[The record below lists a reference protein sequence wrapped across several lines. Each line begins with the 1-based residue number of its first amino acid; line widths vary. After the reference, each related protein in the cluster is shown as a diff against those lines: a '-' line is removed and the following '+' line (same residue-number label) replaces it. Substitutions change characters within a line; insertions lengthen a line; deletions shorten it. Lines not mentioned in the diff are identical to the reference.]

1 MWVSKWFGL
10 YVDKRGQAC
19 GNHHQRKDQEKR
31 RCVPLAQRTG
41 YHGPREQIYIASIYR
56 AYNSPASLS
65 NRVDIAHIPSQSPNF
80 LGLVM
85 GAAVSVPS
93 ENIWCT
99 WELVFDLM
107 ESIGGTESCMCWE
120 AVLPVTRGFWTLEGF
135 QSVTG
140 LAWTDVNFGY
150 ADDVMKTNQSRARAQ
165 QPSHASED
173 PQFLDE
179 DGERP
184 TPDSKPTQS
193 CCEDPLSMDL
203 TSIGRVIIKLVEN
216 QICKPFA
223 DKLDKGWN
231 LKAMHAPLLEV
242 LEPRKAMEELAV
254 DIGYHMKNQ
263 PIGGGPSFIKKSTE
277 AEKQFWTLN
286 TAEECR
292 AFRRRQGAEK
302 ALHRERV
309 RRGKRSSNNK
319 DRKEGTN
326 VTYDSADLG
335 SDLAEGGQ

>member
-1 MWVSKWFGL
+1 
-10 YVDKRGQAC
+10 
-19 GNHHQRKDQEKR
+19 
-31 RCVPLAQRTG
+31 
-41 YHGPREQIYIASIYR
+41 
-56 AYNSPASLS
+56 
-65 NRVDIAHIPSQSPNF
+65 
-80 LGLVM
+80 M
-85 GAAVSVPS
+85 GAVVSVPS
-93 ENIWCT
+93 ENIWCP

-107 ESIGGTESCMCWE
+107 ESTGGTDSCMCWE

-135 QSVTG
+135 QSMTG
-140 LAWTDVNFGY
+140 LVWTDMNFGY
-150 ADDVMKTNQSRARAQ
+150 ADDIMKTDQSRASAQ

-173 PQFLDE
+173 PQLPDE
-179 DGERP
+179 DGEQP
-184 TPDSKPTQS
+184 TLNSKPMQS
-193 CCEDPLSMDL
+193 CCGGPSSMDV
-203 TSIGRVIIKLVEN
+203 TSICRVIITLVEN

-254 DIGYHMKNQ
+254 DIGYQIRNQ
-263 PIGGGPSFIKKSTE
+263 PVGGFPSFIKNSTE
-277 AEKQFWTLN
+277 AENQFWTLN

-319 DRKEGTN
+319 HRKEGTN
-326 VTYDSADLG
+326 VLNDGTDLG